1 MNLAA
6 LRNLRVST
14 KSLVSALFAFGAAM
28 QIPAVSTFVY
38 QQTASHPRIAS
49 ALTAVLG
56 IVALLHN
63 PQVQAALGIEQTV
76 TVETKTVDL
85 APVQPPTKP

>member
-1 MNLAA
+1 
-6 LRNLRVST
+6 
-14 KSLVSALFAFGAAM
+14 M
-28 QIPAVSTFVY
+28 QVHAVSGFVY
-38 QQTASHPRIAS
+38 AQTANHPRIAS

-63 PQVQAALGIEQTV
+63 PQVQASLGIEQTV

-85 APVQPPTKP
+85 APVQPTNKPL